1 MSWVLDGMMTLITG
15 GILVIFRIWLETKW
29 KDN

>member
-29 KDN
+29 KDK

>member
-1 MSWVLDGMMTLITG
+1 MSWILDGMMTLITG

-29 KDN
+29 KDK